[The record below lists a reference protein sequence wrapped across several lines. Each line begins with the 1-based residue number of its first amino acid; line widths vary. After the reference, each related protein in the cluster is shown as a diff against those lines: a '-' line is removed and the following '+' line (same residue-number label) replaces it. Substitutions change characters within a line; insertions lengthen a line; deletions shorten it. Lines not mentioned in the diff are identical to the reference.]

1 MAAIFFRSQFNEFE
15 NSINKNMKCKNFYL
29 KKINKN
35 LRSSSHLHGCHSH
48 YIFTIIKIHSHLLL
62 NCLPRWSCII
72 LTLGAVHICKN
83 IFNYN
88 QRTYSETTMIV
99 VYVYRLPFIIM
110 FICMYIHHC
119 HNVYV
124 SLSLFFNLFLTS
136 VKLLNLWI
144 ILITL
149 FSL

>member
-110 FICMYIHHC
+110 FIYTSLPQRICL
-119 HNVYV
+119 
-124 SLSLFFNLFLTS
+124 SLSLIFNLFLTS